1 MPRLV
6 MPSYPQTLL
15 DQTCLSAVRTQID
28 YGDKLGIP
36 WGMSESAYN
45 LFDVGMNYQY
55 RAFGVP
61 GLGLK
66 RGLADDVVVA
76 PYASMLALMVA
87 PHEACRNLQRLAKDQ
102 LIGRYGLYEAID
114 YTPRRQPPGKNG
126 TIVYAYMAHHQGMGF
141 LSLAS
146 VLLGR
151 TMQAGFE
158 ADPSFQATMLLL
170 QERVPR
176 AAAAYAKA
184 TELSVIRST
193 PPGQAEVCCPTA
205 ATT

>member
-1 MPRLV
+1 
-6 MPSYPQTLL
+6 
-15 DQTCLSAVRTQID
+15 
-28 YGDKLGIP
+28 
-36 WGMSESAYN
+36 
-45 LFDVGMNYQY
+45 
-55 RAFGVP
+55 
-61 GLGLK
+61 
-66 RGLADDVVVA
+66 
-76 PYASMLALMVA
+76 
-87 PHEACRNLQRLAKDQ
+87 
-102 LIGRYGLYEAID
+102 
-114 YTPRRQPPGKNG
+114 
-126 TIVYAYMAHHQGMGF
+126 MGF

-151 TMQAGFE
+151 TMQARFE

-205 ATT
+205 APT